1 MATKWHSADR
11 VNPHD
16 PAMNNHDR
24 LLTANELADFLDVPI
39 KTLYA
44 WRYRGEGPVGFRAGK
59 HLRYRWVDVEVWI
72 EDRIA
77 HTCHPR
83 VAQSP

>member
-1 MATKWHSADR
+1 
-11 VNPHD
+11 
-16 PAMNNHDR
+16 MNNDDR

-44 WRYRGEGPVGFRAGK
+44 WRCRGEGPVGFRAGK

-72 EDRIA
+72 EDRITR
-77 HTCHPR
+77 TCHPR

>member
-1 MATKWHSADR
+1 
-11 VNPHD
+11 
-16 PAMNNHDR
+16 MNNDDR

-44 WRYRGEGPVGFRAGK
+44 WRCRGEGPVGFRAGR
-59 HLRYRWVDVEVWI
+59 HIRYRWVDVEVWI

-77 HTCHPR
+77 RTCHPR